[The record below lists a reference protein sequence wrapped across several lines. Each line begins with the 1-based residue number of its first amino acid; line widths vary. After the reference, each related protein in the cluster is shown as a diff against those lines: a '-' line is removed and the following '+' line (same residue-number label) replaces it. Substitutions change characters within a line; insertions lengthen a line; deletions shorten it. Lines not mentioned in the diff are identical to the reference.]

1 MTGRI
6 GAEVSNPSRPAVV
19 YFNDSTWRSGA
30 VQSSSTVRTAPSY
43 EAGPIVA
50 TIFGIPAIAIVLAAL
65 NGASLPI
72 VGSGT
77 GALIGLWIL
86 VSVMCGQGIAA
97 MMGRFGG
104 RSLLVGAP
112 LGILA
117 TAFILSALF
126 GWTLLLQPIANAMG
140 PSVSLDRAAI
150 VGVGAIMLVKWAIAW
165 TSYLPRS
172 G

>member
-1 MTGRI
+1 M
-6 GAEVSNPSRPAVV
+6 AVV
-19 YFNDSTWRSGA
+19 YFDRQHAEGVA
-30 VQSSSTVRTAPSY
+30 KLQSSASARPAPAFN
-43 EAGPIVA
+43 AGPIVA
-50 TIFGIPAIAIVLAAL
+50 TIFGIPAVVIVAAAL
-65 NGASLPI
+65 NDASLPI
-72 VGSGT
+72 VGSGR

-86 VSVMCGQGIAA
+86 VSVMCGQGIAS

-104 RSLLVGAP
+104 VRPFLVGAP

-117 TAFILSALF
+117 VALSLSALF

-150 VGVGAIMLVKWAIAW
+150 VGVGAIMLVKWSIAW

-172 G
+172 S